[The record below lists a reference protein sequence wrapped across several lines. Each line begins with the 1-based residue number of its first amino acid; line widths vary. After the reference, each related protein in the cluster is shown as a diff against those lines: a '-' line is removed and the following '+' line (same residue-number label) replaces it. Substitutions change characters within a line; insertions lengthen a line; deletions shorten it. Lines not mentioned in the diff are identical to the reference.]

1 MAATASS
8 RRCRLGIASR
18 STSGTTL
25 RVRPAGAG
33 AHIVRED
40 KDMKKITSSIL
51 TAAAL
56 VAAVAATSVSA
67 QAQNV
72 RVRGAIEKVDG
83 NTVMVKSRD
92 GASLK
97 LVLKD
102 NAAVRGV
109 VKASLADVKASSN
122 VAITSRPRADGTLEA
137 VELRIAP
144 AGQPFNSFHADWD
157 LMPNSFMTNGSLQT
171 SVSGVDGQ
179 MLTVKYKVQGKPDEE
194 KKIVVTS
201 KTIIA
206 TTVPGTKEDLKPGL
220 KVFVAGAPKLP
231 DGSLDVAAIQVEKEI
246 PPPQ

>member
-1 MAATASS
+1 MKITFVVAILAATF
-8 RRCRLGIASR
+8 
-18 STSGTTL
+18 
-25 RVRPAGAG
+25 
-33 AHIVRED
+33 
-40 KDMKKITSSIL
+40 
-51 TAAAL
+51 AL
-56 VAAVAATSVSA
+56 NSVSA

-72 RVRGAIEKVDG
+72 RVRGTIEKLDG
-83 NTVMVKSRD
+83 NVLTVKSRD
-92 GASLK
+92 GAELK

-102 NAAVRGV
+102 NVRIAGV
-109 VKASLADVKASSN
+109 VKASLAAVTPDSN

-137 VELRIAP
+137 FELRIAP
-144 AGQPFNSFHADWD
+144 AGQPFNSFHSEWD

-171 SVSGVDGQ
+171 SISGVDGQ
-179 MLTVKYKVQGKPDEE
+179 VLTVKYKIVGKPDEE
-194 KKIVVTS
+194 KKLIVTP

>member
-1 MAATASS
+1 MRITSQVFVVATFAATFALSS
-8 RRCRLGIASR
+8 
-18 STSGTTL
+18 
-25 RVRPAGAG
+25 
-33 AHIVRED
+33 
-40 KDMKKITSSIL
+40 
-51 TAAAL
+51 
-56 VAAVAATSVSA
+56 VAA

-72 RVRGAIEKVDG
+72 RVRGTIEKLDG
-83 NTVMVKSRD
+83 NNLAVKSRD
-92 GASLK
+92 GAELK

-102 NAAVRGV
+102 NVRIGGV
-109 VKASLADVKASSN
+109 VKASLADVKPDTN
-122 VAITSRPRADGTLEA
+122 VAITSRPRPDGTFEA
-137 VELRIAP
+137 IELRIAP

-179 MLTVKYKVQGKPDEE
+179 VLTVKYKVVGKSDEE
-194 KKIVVTS
+194 KKIIVTP

>member
-1 MAATASS
+1 MRITSRVFVVATFAATFALSS
-8 RRCRLGIASR
+8 
-18 STSGTTL
+18 
-25 RVRPAGAG
+25 
-33 AHIVRED
+33 
-40 KDMKKITSSIL
+40 
-51 TAAAL
+51 
-56 VAAVAATSVSA
+56 VAA

-72 RVRGAIEKVDG
+72 RVRGTIEKLDG
-83 NTVMVKSRD
+83 NNLAVKSRD
-92 GASLK
+92 GAELK

-102 NAAVRGV
+102 NVRIGGV
-109 VKASLADVKASSN
+109 VKASL
-122 VAITSRPRADGTLEA
+122 A

-171 SVSGVDGQ
+171 SVAGVDGQ
-179 MLTVKYKVQGKPDEE
+179 VLTVKYKVLGKPDEE
-194 KKIVVTS
+194 KKIVVTP
-201 KTIIA
+201 KTTIA